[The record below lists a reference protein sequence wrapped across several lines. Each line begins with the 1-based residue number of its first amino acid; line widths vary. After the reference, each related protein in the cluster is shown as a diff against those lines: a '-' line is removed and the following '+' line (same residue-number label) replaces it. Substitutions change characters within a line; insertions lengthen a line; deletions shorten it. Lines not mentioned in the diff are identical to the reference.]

1 MMMEYFFAT
10 ATGNNKNDSASHF
23 KKKPMTTVESRTS
36 TNIRPVVIHCFLSKT
51 LFSFQITASVRI
63 KKKRKKNQCI
73 TIYPIDYP
81 RRLTVTGVVGY
92 VSA

>member
-10 ATGNNKNDSASHF
+10 ATGNNKNDCASHF

-36 TNIRPVVIHCFLSKT
+36 TNIRPVLIHCFLLNKF
-51 LFSFQITASVRI
+51 FSFQITASVRI

-81 RRLTVTGVVGY
+81 VALR
-92 VSA
+92 

>member
-1 MMMEYFFAT
+1 MPQTHRRDIEMMMEYFFAT

-36 TNIRPVVIHCFLSKT
+36 TNIRPVVIHCFLSKA

-73 TIYPIDYP
+73 TIYPIDNP
-81 RRLTVTGVVGY
+81 DTLR
-92 VSA
+92 